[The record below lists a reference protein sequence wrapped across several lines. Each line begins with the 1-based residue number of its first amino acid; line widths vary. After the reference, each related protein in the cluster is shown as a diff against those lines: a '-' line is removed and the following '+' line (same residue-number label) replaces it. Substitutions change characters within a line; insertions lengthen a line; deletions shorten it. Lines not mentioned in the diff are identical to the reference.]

1 MNPWTGAILSLRV
14 VGDDVDARYAYPSVR
29 RLTSGIRVVPRKES
43 VPLLKRRGF
52 FHPKIRIGSSIIF
65 MIAPDPWV
73 NMV

>member
-52 FHPKIRIGSSIIF
+52 FYCIRKICPKYYYLER
-65 MIAPDPWV
+65 
-73 NMV
+73 NR